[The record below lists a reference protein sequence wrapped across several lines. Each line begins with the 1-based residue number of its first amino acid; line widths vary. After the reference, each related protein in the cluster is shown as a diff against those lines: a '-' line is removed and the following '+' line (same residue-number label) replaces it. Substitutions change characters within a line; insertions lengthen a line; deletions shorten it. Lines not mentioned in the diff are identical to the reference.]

1 MREQCFSGEETEA
14 EPTESEVAGPVGF
27 IHRYSSVLKFVY
39 SLRAFLL
46 KKGSF
51 YIETKRKYS
60 LDVEG
65 LFPFSAEFYYQGG
78 EDMKKYVIQYYIEKG
93 LVVERTVEANS
104 KEEVADNVQA
114 EQIVQY
120 EDTFGELNLFNKQ
133 DVKLVKIKD
142 QVDPVF
148 TSRRGG

>member
-1 MREQCFSGEETEA
+1 
-14 EPTESEVAGPVGF
+14 
-27 IHRYSSVLKFVY
+27 
-39 SLRAFLL
+39 
-46 KKGSF
+46 
-51 YIETKRKYS
+51 
-60 LDVEG
+60 
-65 LFPFSAEFYYQGG
+65 
-78 EDMKKYVIQYYIEKG
+78 MKKYVIQYHIEKG

-104 KEEVADNVQA
+104 KEEVADKIQA

-120 EDTFGELNLFNKQ
+120 EDTFGELNLFNKD

>member
-1 MREQCFSGEETEA
+1 
-14 EPTESEVAGPVGF
+14 
-27 IHRYSSVLKFVY
+27 
-39 SLRAFLL
+39 
-46 KKGSF
+46 
-51 YIETKRKYS
+51 
-60 LDVEG
+60 
-65 LFPFSAEFYYQGG
+65 
-78 EDMKKYVIQYYIEKG
+78 MKKYVIQYYIEKG